1 MSYADQHKSW
11 PMISILSAGF
21 AALAFWASQSD
32 LDQLVRATGQVIPDA
47 RTQIIQAADGGVVF
61 ELRVQEGQ
69 AVKAGQILA
78 VLEKERAQAGFKE
91 IVARVASLRAIL
103 DRTNAEIRQ
112 IPLAFNKQSAAFPEF
127 TNAQAGLYMQRKKT
141 LDEEMGYLQEALA
154 NAKEELEMNQ
164 KLMKTGDTSRLD
176 LLRSERQVTD
186 LAGRISAT
194 RNRYMQEARQ
204 DASKAEEELA
214 TTQQK
219 LNERQS
225 ILDHTDMV
233 SPVGGVVKYLR
244 VNTIGGVLR
253 PGDELMQIAPTDG
266 GFFVEG
272 RVTPSDVG
280 SLKLDLPVTVRVDAF
295 DYSIY
300 GTLKGRLTHI
310 SPDTLSEQGS
320 RGETNVFYRIQVRL
334 DADQS
339 HNPRAQDIGIKS
351 GMTTSLDIRTGERTV
366 LQYLIKPIFK
376 AFQGAMTERSPPTTP
391 FWCGFC
397 FPLVRCAFYPK
408 KRT

>member
-47 RTQIIQAADGGVVF
+47 RTQIIQAADGGVLF

-103 DRTNAEIRQ
+103 DRTNAEISQ
-112 IPLAFNKQSAAFPEF
+112 KPLLFNKQSAAFPEF
-127 TNAQAGLYMQRKKT
+127 TTAQAGLYMQRKKT

-154 NAKEELEMNQ
+154 NAKEELDMNQ

-194 RNRYMQEARQ
+194 RNRYLQEARQ

-225 ILDHTDMV
+225 ILNHTDLT

-280 SLKLDLPVTVRVDAF
+280 SLKLGLPVTVRVDAF

-300 GTLKGRLTHI
+300 GTLKGSLTHI

-320 RGETNVFYRIQVRL
+320 RGETNVFYRTQVRL

-339 HNPRAQDIGIKS
+339 HNPRAQDIVIKS

-376 AFQGAMTERSPPTTP
+376 AFQGAMTER
-391 FWCGFC
+391 
-397 FPLVRCAFYPK
+397 
-408 KRT
+408 

>member
-112 IPLAFNKQSAAFPEF
+112 IPLAFNKQSSAFPEF

-376 AFQGAMTERSPPTTP
+376 AFQGAMTER
-391 FWCGFC
+391 
-397 FPLVRCAFYPK
+397 
-408 KRT
+408 

>member
-47 RTQIIQAADGGVVF
+47 RTQIIQAADGGVLF

-103 DRTNAEIRQ
+103 DRTNAEISQ
-112 IPLAFNKQSAAFPEF
+112 KPLLFNKQSAAFPEF
-127 TNAQAGLYMQRKKT
+127 TTAQAGLYMQRKKT

-154 NAKEELEMNQ
+154 NAKEELDMNQ

-194 RNRYMQEARQ
+194 RNRYLQEARQ

-225 ILDHTDMV
+225 ILNHTDLT
-233 SPVGGVVKYLR
+233 SPVGDVVKYLR

-280 SLKLDLPVTVRVDAF
+280 SLKLGLPVTVRVDAF

-300 GTLKGRLTHI
+300 GTLKGSLTHI

-320 RGETNVFYRIQVRL
+320 RGETNVLYRIQVRL

-339 HNPRAQDIGIKS
+339 HNPRAQDIVIKS

-376 AFQGAMTERSPPTTP
+376 AFQGAMTER
-391 FWCGFC
+391 
-397 FPLVRCAFYPK
+397 
-408 KRT
+408 

>member
-47 RTQIIQAADGGVVF
+47 RTQIIQAADGGVLF

-103 DRTNAEIRQ
+103 DRTNAEISQ
-112 IPLAFNKQSAAFPEF
+112 NPLLFNKQSAAFPEF
-127 TNAQAGLYMQRKKT
+127 TSAQAGLYMQRKKT

-154 NAKEELEMNQ
+154 NAKEELDMNQ

-194 RNRYMQEARQ
+194 RNRYLQEARQ

-225 ILDHTDMV
+225 ILNHTDLT

-280 SLKLDLPVTVRVDAF
+280 SLKLGLPVTVRVDSF

-300 GTLKGRLTHI
+300 GTLKGQLTHI

-339 HNPRAQDIGIKS
+339 HNPRAQDIVIKS
-351 GMTTSLDIRTGERTV
+351 GMTTSLDIRTGERSV
-366 LQYLIKPIFK
+366 MQYLIKPIFK
-376 AFQGAMTERSPPTTP
+376 AFQGAMTER
-391 FWCGFC
+391 
-397 FPLVRCAFYPK
+397 
-408 KRT
+408 

>member
-1 MSYADQHKSW
+1 MSYADQHRSW

-21 AALAFWASQSD
+21 AALAFWASQSE

-47 RTQIIQAADGGVVF
+47 RTQIIQAADGGVLF
-61 ELRVQEGQ
+61 ALNVQEGQ
-69 AVKAGQILA
+69 AVKAGQTLA

-91 IVARVASLRAIL
+91 VVARVASLRAIL
-103 DRTNAEIRQ
+103 DRTNAEISQ
-112 IPLAFNKQSAAFPEF
+112 KPLLFNKQSAAFPEF
-127 TNAQAGLYMQRKKT
+127 TTAQAGLYMQRKKT
-141 LDEEMGYLQEALA
+141 LDEELGYLQEALA

-225 ILDHTDMV
+225 ILDHTDLT

-376 AFQGAMTERSPPTTP
+376 AFQGALTER
-391 FWCGFC
+391 
-397 FPLVRCAFYPK
+397 
-408 KRT
+408 

>member
-47 RTQIIQAADGGVVF
+47 RTQIIQAADGGVLF

-103 DRTNAEIRQ
+103 DRTNAEISQ
-112 IPLAFNKQSAAFPEF
+112 NPLLFNKQSAAFPEF
-127 TNAQAGLYMQRKKT
+127 TSAQAGLYMQRKKT

-154 NAKEELEMNQ
+154 NAKEELDMNQ

-194 RNRYMQEARQ
+194 RNRYLQEARQ

-225 ILDHTDMV
+225 ILNHTDLT

-280 SLKLDLPVTVRVDAF
+280 SLKLGLPVTVRVDAF

-300 GTLKGRLTHI
+300 GTLKGSLTHI

-339 HNPRAQDIGIKS
+339 HNPRAQDIVIKS
-351 GMTTSLDIRTGERTV
+351 GMTTSLDIRTGERSV
-366 LQYLIKPIFK
+366 MQYLIKPIFK
-376 AFQGAMTERSPPTTP
+376 AFQGAMTER
-391 FWCGFC
+391 
-397 FPLVRCAFYPK
+397 
-408 KRT
+408 

>member
-69 AVKAGQILA
+69 AVKAGQTLA
-78 VLEKERAQAGFKE
+78 VLEKERAQAGFRE
-91 IVARVASLRAIL
+91 VVARVASLRAIL
-103 DRTNAEIRQ
+103 DRTSAEITQ
-112 IPLAFNKQSAAFPEF
+112 KPLVFNRQSAAFPEF

-141 LDEEMGYLQEALA
+141 LDEEMGYLQDALA

-376 AFQGAMTERSPPTTP
+376 AFQGAMTER
-391 FWCGFC
+391 
-397 FPLVRCAFYPK
+397 
-408 KRT
+408 

>member
-47 RTQIIQAADGGVVF
+47 RTQIIQAADGGVLF

-103 DRTNAEIRQ
+103 DRTNAEISQ
-112 IPLAFNKQSAAFPEF
+112 KPLLFNKQSAAFPEF
-127 TNAQAGLYMQRKKT
+127 TTAQAGLYMQRKKT

-154 NAKEELEMNQ
+154 NAKEELDMNQ

-194 RNRYMQEARQ
+194 RNRYLQEARQ

-225 ILDHTDMV
+225 ILNHTDLT

-280 SLKLDLPVTVRVDAF
+280 SLKLGLPVTVRVDAF

-300 GTLKGRLTHI
+300 GTLKGSLTHI

-339 HNPRAQDIGIKS
+339 HNPRAQDIVIKS

-366 LQYLIKPIFK
+366 LQYLIKPNFK
-376 AFQGAMTERSPPTTP
+376 AFQGAMTER
-391 FWCGFC
+391 
-397 FPLVRCAFYPK
+397 
-408 KRT
+408 

>member
-47 RTQIIQAADGGVVF
+47 RTQIIQAADGGVLF

-103 DRTNAEIRQ
+103 DRTNAEISQ
-112 IPLAFNKQSAAFPEF
+112 KPLLFNKQSAAFPEF
-127 TNAQAGLYMQRKKT
+127 TTAQAGLYMQRKKT

-154 NAKEELEMNQ
+154 NAKEELDMNQ

-194 RNRYMQEARQ
+194 RNRYLQEARQ

-225 ILDHTDMV
+225 ILNHTDLT

-280 SLKLDLPVTVRVDAF
+280 SLKLGLPVTVRVDAF

-300 GTLKGRLTHI
+300 GTLKGSLTQI

-339 HNPRAQDIGIKS
+339 HNPRAQDLVIKS

-376 AFQGAMTERSPPTTP
+376 AFQGAMTER
-391 FWCGFC
+391 
-397 FPLVRCAFYPK
+397 
-408 KRT
+408 

>member
-47 RTQIIQAADGGVVF
+47 RTQIIQAADGGVLF

-103 DRTNAEIRQ
+103 DRTNAEISQ
-112 IPLAFNKQSAAFPEF
+112 KPLLFNKQSAAFPEF
-127 TNAQAGLYMQRKKT
+127 TTAQAGLYMQRKKT

-194 RNRYMQEARQ
+194 RNRYLQEARQ

-225 ILDHTDMV
+225 ILNHTDLT

-280 SLKLDLPVTVRVDAF
+280 SLKLGLPVTVRVDAF

-300 GTLKGRLTHI
+300 GTLKGSLTHI

-339 HNPRAQDIGIKS
+339 HNPRAQDIVIKS

-376 AFQGAMTERSPPTTP
+376 AFQGAMTER
-391 FWCGFC
+391 
-397 FPLVRCAFYPK
+397 
-408 KRT
+408 

>member
-47 RTQIIQAADGGVVF
+47 RTQIIQAADGGVLF

-103 DRTNAEIRQ
+103 DRTNAEISQ
-112 IPLAFNKQSAAFPEF
+112 KPLLFNKQSAAFPEF
-127 TNAQAGLYMQRKKT
+127 TTAQAGLYMQRKKT

-154 NAKEELEMNQ
+154 NAKEELDMNQ

-194 RNRYMQEARQ
+194 RNRYLQEARQ

-225 ILDHTDMV
+225 ILNHTDLT

-280 SLKLDLPVTVRVDAF
+280 SLKLGLPVTVRVDAF

-300 GTLKGRLTHI
+300 GTLKGSLTHI

-339 HNPRAQDIGIKS
+339 HNPRAQDIVIKS

-366 LQYLIKPIFK
+366 MQYLIKPIFK
-376 AFQGAMTERSPPTTP
+376 AFQGAMTER
-391 FWCGFC
+391 
-397 FPLVRCAFYPK
+397 
-408 KRT
+408 

>member
-47 RTQIIQAADGGVVF
+47 RTQIIQAADGGVLF

-103 DRTNAEIRQ
+103 DRTNAEISQ
-112 IPLAFNKQSAAFPEF
+112 KPLLFNKQSAAFPEF
-127 TNAQAGLYMQRKKT
+127 TTAQAGLYMQRKKT

-154 NAKEELEMNQ
+154 NAKEELDMNQ

-194 RNRYMQEARQ
+194 RNRYLQEARQ

-225 ILDHTDMV
+225 ILNHTDLT

-244 VNTIGGVLR
+244 INTIGGVLR

-280 SLKLDLPVTVRVDAF
+280 SLKLGLPVTVRVDSF

-300 GTLKGRLTHI
+300 GTLKGQLTHI

-339 HNPRAQDIGIKS
+339 HNPRSQDIVIKS

-376 AFQGAMTERSPPTTP
+376 AFQGSMTER
-391 FWCGFC
+391 
-397 FPLVRCAFYPK
+397 
-408 KRT
+408 

>member
-47 RTQIIQAADGGVVF
+47 RTQIIQAADGGVLF

-103 DRTNAEIRQ
+103 DRTNAEISQ
-112 IPLAFNKQSAAFPEF
+112 NPLLFNKQSAAFPEF
-127 TNAQAGLYMQRKKT
+127 TSAQAGLYMQRKKT

-154 NAKEELEMNQ
+154 NAKEELDMNQ

-194 RNRYMQEARQ
+194 RNRYLQEARQ

-225 ILDHTDMV
+225 ILNHTDLT

-280 SLKLDLPVTVRVDAF
+280 SLKLGLPVTVRVDAF

-300 GTLKGRLTHI
+300 GTLKGSLTHI

-339 HNPRAQDIGIKS
+339 HNPRAQDIVIKS

-366 LQYLIKPIFK
+366 MQYLIKPIFK
-376 AFQGAMTERSPPTTP
+376 AFQGAMTER
-391 FWCGFC
+391 
-397 FPLVRCAFYPK
+397 
-408 KRT
+408 

>member
-1 MSYADQHKSW
+1 MSYADQHSRW

-21 AALAFWASQSD
+21 AALAIWASQSE

-47 RTQIIQAADGGVVF
+47 RTQVIQAADGGVLF

-69 AVKAGQILA
+69 AVKAGETLA

-91 IVARVASLRAIL
+91 TVARVASLRAIL
-103 DRTNAEIRQ
+103 DRAQAEINQKPLVFNRQ
-112 IPLAFNKQSAAFPEF
+112 SNAFPEF

-154 NAKEELEMNQ
+154 NAREELEMNQ

-194 RNRYMQEARQ
+194 RNRYLQDARQ

-225 ILDHTDMV
+225 ILDHTDLV

-253 PGDELMQIAPTDG
+253 AGDELMQIVPVDDALI
-266 GFFVEG
+266 VEAK
-272 RVTPSDVG
+272 VKPSDVAFLKPDQDVVIKIDAYDYTIYG
-280 SLKLDLPVTVRVDAF
+280 SLEGKLT
-295 DYSIY
+295 Y
-300 GTLKGRLTHI
+300 I
-310 SPDTLSEQGS
+310 SADTLNEDVKQGEQAY
-320 RGETNVFYRIQVRL
+320 YRVQVKTE
-334 DADQS
+334 S
-339 HNPRAQDIGIKS
+339 PRFNRRPNENLQLQP
-351 GMTTSLDIRTGERTV
+351 GMTATIEIKTGGNTVLKYLLKPVIKTLNESLGER
-366 LQYLIKPIFK
+366 
-376 AFQGAMTERSPPTTP
+376 
-391 FWCGFC
+391 
-397 FPLVRCAFYPK
+397 
-408 KRT
+408 

>member
-1 MSYADQHKSW
+1 MSYADQHRSW

-21 AALAFWASQSD
+21 AALAFWASQSE

-47 RTQIIQAADGGVVF
+47 RTQIIQAADGGVLF

-103 DRTNAEIRQ
+103 DRTNAEISQ
-112 IPLAFNKQSAAFPEF
+112 KPLLFNKQSTAFPEF
-127 TNAQAGLYMQRKKT
+127 TTAQAGLYMQRKKT
-141 LDEEMGYLQEALA
+141 LDEELGYLQEALT

-186 LAGRISAT
+186 LSGRISAT
-194 RNRYMQEARQ
+194 RNRYLQEARQ

-225 ILDHTDMV
+225 ILNHTDLT

-280 SLKLDLPVTVRVDAF
+280 SLKLGLPVTVRVDSF

-300 GTLKGRLTHI
+300 GTLKGQLTHI

-320 RGETNVFYRIQVRL
+320 RGETSVFYRIQVRL

-339 HNPRAQDIGIKS
+339 HNPRAQDIVIKS

-366 LQYLIKPIFK
+366 MQYLIKPIFK
-376 AFQGAMTERSPPTTP
+376 AFQGAMTER
-391 FWCGFC
+391 
-397 FPLVRCAFYPK
+397 
-408 KRT
+408 

>member
-47 RTQIIQAADGGVVF
+47 RTQIIQAADGGVLF

-103 DRTNAEIRQ
+103 DRTNAEISQ
-112 IPLAFNKQSAAFPEF
+112 KPLLFNKQSAAFPEF
-127 TNAQAGLYMQRKKT
+127 TTAQAGLYMQRKKT

-154 NAKEELEMNQ
+154 NAKEELDMNQ

-194 RNRYMQEARQ
+194 RNRYLQEARQ

-225 ILDHTDMV
+225 ILNHTDLT

-280 SLKLDLPVTVRVDAF
+280 SLKLGLPVTVRVDAF

-300 GTLKGRLTHI
+300 GTLKGSLTHI

-339 HNPRAQDIGIKS
+339 HNPRAQDIVIKS

-376 AFQGAMTERSPPTTP
+376 AFQGAMAER
-391 FWCGFC
+391 
-397 FPLVRCAFYPK
+397 
-408 KRT
+408 

>member
-47 RTQIIQAADGGVVF
+47 RTQIIQAADGGVLF

-103 DRTNAEIRQ
+103 DRTNAEISQ
-112 IPLAFNKQSAAFPEF
+112 KPLLFNKQSAAFPEF
-127 TNAQAGLYMQRKKT
+127 TTAQAGLYMQRKKT

-154 NAKEELEMNQ
+154 NAKEELDMNQ

-194 RNRYMQEARQ
+194 RNRYLQEARQ

-225 ILDHTDMV
+225 ILNHTDLT

-280 SLKLDLPVTVRVDAF
+280 SLKLGLPVTVRVDSF

-300 GTLKGRLTHI
+300 GTLKGQLTHI

-339 HNPRAQDIGIKS
+339 HNPRSQDIVIKS
-351 GMTTSLDIRTGERTV
+351 GMTASLDIRTGERTV

-376 AFQGAMTERSPPTTP
+376 AFQGAMTER
-391 FWCGFC
+391 
-397 FPLVRCAFYPK
+397 
-408 KRT
+408 

>member
-1 MSYADQHKSW
+1 MSYADQHSRW

-21 AALAFWASQSD
+21 AALAIWASQSE

-47 RTQIIQAADGGVVF
+47 RTQVIQAADGGVLF

-69 AVKAGQILA
+69 AVKSGETLA

-91 IVARVASLRAIL
+91 TVARVASLRAIL
-103 DRTNAEIRQ
+103 DRAQAEINQKPLVFNRQ
-112 IPLAFNKQSAAFPEF
+112 SNAFPEF

-154 NAKEELEMNQ
+154 NAREELEMNQ

-194 RNRYMQEARQ
+194 RNRYLQDARQ

-225 ILDHTDMV
+225 ILDHTDLV

-253 PGDELMQIAPTDG
+253 AGDELMQIAPTDG

-272 RVTPSDVG
+272 RVSPSDVG
-280 SLKLDLPVTVRVDAF
+280 SLKLGLPVTVRVDAF

-300 GTLKGRLTHI
+300 GTLKGKLTHI
-310 SPDTLSEQGS
+310 SPDTLSEQGNK
-320 RGETNVFYRIQVRL
+320 GETSVFYRIQVRM

-339 HNPRAQDIGIKS
+339 HNPRAQDILIKS

-376 AFQGAMTERSPPTTP
+376 AFQGAMTER
-391 FWCGFC
+391 
-397 FPLVRCAFYPK
+397 
-408 KRT
+408 

>member
-1 MSYADQHKSW
+1 MSYTDQHKSW

-47 RTQIIQAADGGVVF
+47 RTQIIQAADGGVLF

-103 DRTNAEIRQ
+103 DRTNAEISQ
-112 IPLAFNKQSAAFPEF
+112 KPLLFNKQSAAFPEF
-127 TNAQAGLYMQRKKT
+127 TTAQAGLYMQRKKT

-154 NAKEELEMNQ
+154 NAKEELDMNQ

-194 RNRYMQEARQ
+194 RNRYLQEARQ

-225 ILDHTDMV
+225 ILNHTDLT

-280 SLKLDLPVTVRVDAF
+280 SLKLGLPVTVRVDAF

-300 GTLKGRLTHI
+300 GTLKGSLTQI

-339 HNPRAQDIGIKS
+339 HNPRAQDIVIKS

-376 AFQGAMTERSPPTTP
+376 AFQGAMTER
-391 FWCGFC
+391 
-397 FPLVRCAFYPK
+397 
-408 KRT
+408 

>member
-1 MSYADQHKSW
+1 
-11 PMISILSAGF
+11 
-21 AALAFWASQSD
+21 
-32 LDQLVRATGQVIPDA
+32 
-47 RTQIIQAADGGVVF
+47 
-61 ELRVQEGQ
+61 
-69 AVKAGQILA
+69 
-78 VLEKERAQAGFKE
+78 
-91 IVARVASLRAIL
+91 VASLRAIL
-103 DRTNAEIRQ
+103 DRTQAEIFQ
-112 IPLAFNKQSAAFPEF
+112 KPLVFNRQSAAFPEF
-127 TNAQAGLYMQRKKT
+127 TTAQAGLYMQRKKT
-141 LDEEMGYLQEALA
+141 LDEELGYLNEALA
-154 NAKEELEMNQ
+154 NAKEELDMNQ

-194 RNRYMQEARQ
+194 RNRYLQESRQ

-225 ILDHTDMV
+225 ILNHTDLT

-280 SLKLDLPVTVRVDAF
+280 SLKLGLPVTVRVDAF

-339 HNPRAQDIGIKS
+339 HNPRAQDIVIKS

-376 AFQGAMTERSPPTTP
+376 AFQGAMTER
-391 FWCGFC
+391 
-397 FPLVRCAFYPK
+397 
-408 KRT
+408 

>member
-47 RTQIIQAADGGVVF
+47 RTQIIQAADGGVLF

-103 DRTNAEIRQ
+103 DRTNAEISQ
-112 IPLAFNKQSAAFPEF
+112 NPLLFNKQSAAFPEF
-127 TNAQAGLYMQRKKT
+127 TSAQAGLYMQRKKT

-154 NAKEELEMNQ
+154 NAKEELDMNQ

-194 RNRYMQEARQ
+194 RNRYLQEARQ

-225 ILDHTDMV
+225 ILNHTDLT

-280 SLKLDLPVTVRVDAF
+280 SVKLGLPVTVRVDAF

-300 GTLKGRLTHI
+300 GTLKGSLTHI

-334 DADQS
+334 AADQS
-339 HNPRAQDIGIKS
+339 HNPRAQDIVIKS
-351 GMTTSLDIRTGERTV
+351 GMTTSLDIRTGERSV
-366 LQYLIKPIFK
+366 MQYLIKPIFK
-376 AFQGAMTERSPPTTP
+376 AFQGAMTER
-391 FWCGFC
+391 
-397 FPLVRCAFYPK
+397 
-408 KRT
+408 

>member
-47 RTQIIQAADGGVVF
+47 RTQIIQAADGGVLF

-103 DRTNAEIRQ
+103 DRTNAEISQ
-112 IPLAFNKQSAAFPEF
+112 KPLLFNKQSAAFPEF
-127 TNAQAGLYMQRKKT
+127 TTAQAGLYMQRKKT

-194 RNRYMQEARQ
+194 RNRYLQEARQ
-204 DASKAEEELA
+204 DASNAEEELA

-225 ILDHTDMV
+225 ILNHTDLT

-280 SLKLDLPVTVRVDAF
+280 SLKLGLPVTVRVDAF

-300 GTLKGRLTHI
+300 GTLKGSLTHI

-339 HNPRAQDIGIKS
+339 HNPRAQDIVIKS

-376 AFQGAMTERSPPTTP
+376 AFQGAMTER
-391 FWCGFC
+391 
-397 FPLVRCAFYPK
+397 
-408 KRT
+408 

>member
-47 RTQIIQAADGGVVF
+47 RTQIIQAADGGVLF

-103 DRTNAEIRQ
+103 DRTNAEISQ
-112 IPLAFNKQSAAFPEF
+112 KPLLFNKQSAAFPEF
-127 TNAQAGLYMQRKKT
+127 TTAQAGLYMQRKKT

-194 RNRYMQEARQ
+194 RNRYLQEARQ

-225 ILDHTDMV
+225 ILNHTDLT

-280 SLKLDLPVTVRVDAF
+280 SLKLGLPVTVRVDSF

-300 GTLKGRLTHI
+300 GTLKGQLTHI

-339 HNPRAQDIGIKS
+339 HNPRAQDIVIKS

-366 LQYLIKPIFK
+366 MQYLIKPIFK
-376 AFQGAMTERSPPTTP
+376 AFQGAMTER
-391 FWCGFC
+391 
-397 FPLVRCAFYPK
+397 
-408 KRT
+408 

>member
-1 MSYADQHKSW
+1 MSYADQHSRW

-21 AALAFWASQSD
+21 AALAIWASQSE

-47 RTQIIQAADGGVVF
+47 RTQVIQAADGGVLF

-69 AVKAGQILA
+69 AVKAGETLA

-91 IVARVASLRAIL
+91 TLARMASLRAIL
-103 DRTNAEIRQ
+103 DRAQAEINQKPLVFNRQ
-112 IPLAFNKQSAAFPEF
+112 SNAFPEF

-194 RNRYMQEARQ
+194 RNRYLQDARQ

-225 ILDHTDMV
+225 ILDHTDLV

-253 PGDELMQIAPTDG
+253 AGDELMQIAPTDG

-280 SLKLDLPVTVRVDAF
+280 SLKLGLPVTVRVDAF

-300 GTLKGRLTHI
+300 GTLKGSLTHI

-320 RGETNVFYRIQVRL
+320 RGETTVFYRIQVRL

-366 LQYLIKPIFK
+366 MQYLIKPIFK
-376 AFQGAMTERSPPTTP
+376 AFQGAMTER
-391 FWCGFC
+391 
-397 FPLVRCAFYPK
+397 
-408 KRT
+408 

>member
-1 MSYADQHKSW
+1 MSYADQHRSW

-21 AALAFWASQSD
+21 AALAFWASQSE

-47 RTQIIQAADGGVVF
+47 RTQIIQAADGGVLF
-61 ELRVQEGQ
+61 ALNVQEGQ
-69 AVKAGQILA
+69 AVKAGQTLA

-91 IVARVASLRAIL
+91 VVARVASLRAIL
-103 DRTNAEIRQ
+103 DRTNAEISQ
-112 IPLAFNKQSAAFPEF
+112 KPLLFNKQSAAFPEF
-127 TNAQAGLYMQRKKT
+127 TTAQAGLYMQRKKT
-141 LDEEMGYLQEALA
+141 LDEELGYLQEALA

-225 ILDHTDMV
+225 ILDHTDLT

-376 AFQGAMTERSPPTTP
+376 AFQGAMTER
-391 FWCGFC
+391 
-397 FPLVRCAFYPK
+397 
-408 KRT
+408 

>member
-11 PMISILSAGF
+11 PMISILSVGF
-21 AALAFWASQSD
+21 AALALWASQSD

-47 RTQIIQAADGGVVF
+47 RTQIIQAADGGVLF

-103 DRTNAEIRQ
+103 DRTNAEISQ
-112 IPLAFNKQSAAFPEF
+112 KPLLFNKQSTAFPEF
-127 TNAQAGLYMQRKKT
+127 TTAQAGLYMQRKKT
-141 LDEEMGYLQEALA
+141 LDEELGYLQEALT

-194 RNRYMQEARQ
+194 RNRYLQEARQ

-225 ILDHTDMV
+225 ILNHTDLT

-280 SLKLDLPVTVRVDAF
+280 SLKLGLPVTVRVDAF

-300 GTLKGRLTHI
+300 GTLKGSLTHI

-334 DADQS
+334 DNDQT
-339 HNPRAQDIGIKS
+339 HNPRAQDIVIKS

-366 LQYLIKPIFK
+366 MQYLIKPIFK
-376 AFQGAMTERSPPTTP
+376 AFQGAMTER
-391 FWCGFC
+391 
-397 FPLVRCAFYPK
+397 
-408 KRT
+408 

>member
-21 AALAFWASQSD
+21 AALAFWASQSE

-47 RTQIIQAADGGVVF
+47 RTQIIQAADGGVLF

-69 AVKAGQILA
+69 AVKAGQTLA

-103 DRTNAEIRQ
+103 DRTQAEISQ
-112 IPLAFNKQSAAFPEF
+112 QSLVFNRQSAAFPEF
-127 TNAQAGLYMQRKKT
+127 TTAQAGLYMQRKKT

-154 NAKEELEMNQ
+154 NAKEELDMNL

-280 SLKLDLPVTVRVDAF
+280 SLKLGLPVTVRVDSF

-339 HNPRAQDIGIKS
+339 HNPRAQDIVIKS

-366 LQYLIKPIFK
+366 MQYLIKPIFK
-376 AFQGAMTERSPPTTP
+376 AFQGAMTER
-391 FWCGFC
+391 
-397 FPLVRCAFYPK
+397 
-408 KRT
+408 

>member
-1 MSYADQHKSW
+1 MSYADQHSRW

-21 AALAFWASQSD
+21 AALAIWASQSE

-47 RTQIIQAADGGVVF
+47 RTQVIQAADGGVLF

-69 AVKAGQILA
+69 AVKAGETLA

-91 IVARVASLRAIL
+91 TVAREASLRAIL
-103 DRTNAEIRQ
+103 DRAQAEINQKPLVFNRQ
-112 IPLAFNKQSAAFPEF
+112 SNAFPEF

-154 NAKEELEMNQ
+154 NAREELEMNQ

-194 RNRYMQEARQ
+194 RNRYLQDARQ

-225 ILDHTDMV
+225 ILDHTDLV

-253 PGDELMQIAPTDG
+253 AGDELMQIAPTDG

-272 RVTPSDVG
+272 RVSPSDVG
-280 SLKLDLPVTVRVDAF
+280 SLKLGLPVTVRVDAF

-300 GTLKGRLTHI
+300 GTLKGKLTHI
-310 SPDTLSEQGS
+310 SPDTLSEQGNK
-320 RGETNVFYRIQVRL
+320 GETSVFYRIQVRM

-339 HNPRAQDIGIKS
+339 HNPRAQDILIKS

-376 AFQGAMTERSPPTTP
+376 AFQGAMTER
-391 FWCGFC
+391 
-397 FPLVRCAFYPK
+397 
-408 KRT
+408 

>member
-47 RTQIIQAADGGVVF
+47 RTQIIQAADGGVLF

-103 DRTNAEIRQ
+103 DRTNAEISQ
-112 IPLAFNKQSAAFPEF
+112 KPLLFNKQSAAFPEF
-127 TNAQAGLYMQRKKT
+127 TTAQAGLYMQRKKT

-194 RNRYMQEARQ
+194 RNRYLQEARQ

-225 ILDHTDMV
+225 ILNHTDLT

-280 SLKLDLPVTVRVDAF
+280 SLKLGLPVTVRVDSF

-300 GTLKGRLTHI
+300 GTLKGQLTYI

-339 HNPRAQDIGIKS
+339 HNPRAQDIVIKS

-366 LQYLIKPIFK
+366 MQYLIKPIFK
-376 AFQGAMTERSPPTTP
+376 AFQGAMTER
-391 FWCGFC
+391 
-397 FPLVRCAFYPK
+397 
-408 KRT
+408 

>member
-47 RTQIIQAADGGVVF
+47 RTQIIQAADGGVLF

-103 DRTNAEIRQ
+103 DRTNAEISQ
-112 IPLAFNKQSAAFPEF
+112 KPLLFNKQSAAFPEF
-127 TNAQAGLYMQRKKT
+127 TTAQAGLYMQRKKT

-154 NAKEELEMNQ
+154 NAKEELDMNQ

-194 RNRYMQEARQ
+194 RNRYLQEARQ

-225 ILDHTDMV
+225 ILNHTDLT

-280 SLKLDLPVTVRVDAF
+280 SLKLGLPVTVRVDAF

-300 GTLKGRLTHI
+300 GTLKGSLTHI

-339 HNPRAQDIGIKS
+339 HNPRAQDIVIKS

-376 AFQGAMTERSPPTTP
+376 AFQGAMTER
-391 FWCGFC
+391 
-397 FPLVRCAFYPK
+397 
-408 KRT
+408 

>member
-47 RTQIIQAADGGVVF
+47 RTQIIQAADGGVLF

-103 DRTNAEIRQ
+103 DRTNSEISQ
-112 IPLAFNKQSAAFPEF
+112 NPLLFNKF
-127 TNAQAGLYMQRKKT
+127 TSAQAGLYMQRKKT

-154 NAKEELEMNQ
+154 NAKEELDMNQ

-194 RNRYMQEARQ
+194 RNRYLQEARQ

-225 ILDHTDMV
+225 ILNHTDLT

-280 SLKLDLPVTVRVDAF
+280 SLKLGLPVTVRVDAF

-300 GTLKGRLTHI
+300 GTLKGSLTHI

-339 HNPRAQDIGIKS
+339 HNPRAQDIVIKS

-376 AFQGAMTERSPPTTP
+376 AFQGALTER
-391 FWCGFC
+391 
-397 FPLVRCAFYPK
+397 
-408 KRT
+408 

>member
-47 RTQIIQAADGGVVF
+47 RTQIIQAADGGVLF

-103 DRTNAEIRQ
+103 DRTNAEISQ
-112 IPLAFNKQSAAFPEF
+112 KPLLFNKQSVAFPEF
-127 TNAQAGLYMQRKKT
+127 TTAQAGLYMQRKKT

-194 RNRYMQEARQ
+194 RNRYLQEARQ

-225 ILDHTDMV
+225 ILNHTDLT

-280 SLKLDLPVTVRVDAF
+280 SLKLGLPVTVRVDSF

-300 GTLKGRLTHI
+300 GTLKGQLTHI
-310 SPDTLSEQGS
+310 SPDTLSEQGR

-339 HNPRAQDIGIKS
+339 HNPRAQDIVIKS

-366 LQYLIKPIFK
+366 MQYLIKPIFK
-376 AFQGAMTERSPPTTP
+376 AFQGAMTER
-391 FWCGFC
+391 
-397 FPLVRCAFYPK
+397 
-408 KRT
+408 

>member
-253 PGDELMQIAPTDG
+253 SGDELMQIAPTDG

-376 AFQGAMTERSPPTTP
+376 AFQGAMTER
-391 FWCGFC
+391 
-397 FPLVRCAFYPK
+397 
-408 KRT
+408 